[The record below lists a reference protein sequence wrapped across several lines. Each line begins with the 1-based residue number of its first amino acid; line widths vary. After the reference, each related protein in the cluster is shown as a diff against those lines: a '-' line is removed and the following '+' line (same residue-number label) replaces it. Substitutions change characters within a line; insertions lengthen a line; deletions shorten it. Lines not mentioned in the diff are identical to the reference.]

1 MAFQSL
7 QFFILLLSTLL
18 VYYWVPAR
26 AKNMVLLCAGVVF
39 YASAGAKHLALLA
52 AAVMLS
58 YAAGLGI
65 DAVQHMYMRRILFAV
80 SLLLLFANLGM
91 FKYYDALCAGLFQG
105 LPALNLTA
113 PLGVSFYTFTMA
125 GYLIDVYRKVQKP
138 EKNLLRYAVFAS
150 FFPLLA
156 SGPIERS
163 STLLSQFKGARP
175 FVYENFAS
183 GAARILWGFFKKF
196 VIANLLAVPIDRVFS
211 DITAYTG
218 PYFLL
223 VTVLYSYQLY
233 CDFSG
238 YSDIAIGVA
247 RTFGIQ
253 VRENFARPFAARS
266 FTDLWR
272 RWHISLTGWF
282 RDYLYIPLGGNRR
295 GKMRQYLNQLI
306 VFLVSGIWHGA
317 SLTMVIWGGLNGIYL
332 CVGKATKG
340 LRARLAE
347 KNPLYRRKGIK
358 AVAQIVCVYLLF
370 TSCIVFFRAPTV
382 SDSLYIY
389 GHMFTGWDAVFTAPG
404 SVIATLKALNIGRVF
419 LLLCGGG
426 AALVEFVEWRAACAK
441 LTNGEWLCT
450 RPAYLR
456 IPFYYVLLLLLAFYG
471 ILGSSSFIYFQF

>member
-175 FVYENFAS
+175 FVYEN
-183 GAARILWGFFKKF
+183 
-196 VIANLLAVPIDRVFS
+196 
-211 DITAYTG
+211 
-218 PYFLL
+218 
-223 VTVLYSYQLY
+223 
-233 CDFSG
+233 
-238 YSDIAIGVA
+238 
-247 RTFGIQ
+247 
-253 VRENFARPFAARS
+253 
-266 FTDLWR
+266 
-272 RWHISLTGWF
+272 
-282 RDYLYIPLGGNRR
+282 
-295 GKMRQYLNQLI
+295 
-306 VFLVSGIWHGA
+306 
-317 SLTMVIWGGLNGIYL
+317 
-332 CVGKATKG
+332 
-340 LRARLAE
+340 
-347 KNPLYRRKGIK
+347 
-358 AVAQIVCVYLLF
+358 
-370 TSCIVFFRAPTV
+370 
-382 SDSLYIY
+382 
-389 GHMFTGWDAVFTAPG
+389 
-404 SVIATLKALNIGRVF
+404 
-419 LLLCGGG
+419 
-426 AALVEFVEWRAACAK
+426 
-441 LTNGEWLCT
+441 
-450 RPAYLR
+450 
-456 IPFYYVLLLLLAFYG
+456 
-471 ILGSSSFIYFQF
+471 